1 MLLTINSEYVSLVI
15 TYKQGESMIHPDTE
29 LRFVNQIKGRGVFAT
44 RFIPKGTLTYVQD
57 QLEILIPPGDKRLN
71 DPAYIDLIETY
82 SFIDNN
88 GVRIISW
95 DHAKYVNHCCRCNTM
110 STGYGFEIAIRDI
123 DEGEEITD
131 EYGMFNFTYS
141 MELSCENTPCRKLIS
156 GSDILTYYEEWDRQ
170 VVAALQNYLN
180 VDQPL
185 ASWLNPEVLKD
196 LTEYLNSGLKYR
208 SVKELIPAG
217 NMGYKFKNGDVHPAA
232 VSIPDGGKDRP
243 SQTDR

>member
-1 MLLTINSEYVSLVI
+1 
-15 TYKQGESMIHPDTE
+15 MIHPDTE
-29 LRFVNQIKGRGVFAT
+29 LRFVNPEKGRGVFAT
-44 RFIPKGTLTYVQD
+44 NFIPRGTLTYVQD
-57 QLEILIPPGDKRLN
+57 RLEILIPPGDPRLN

-82 SFIDNN
+82 SFIDSN

-123 DEGEEITD
+123 AEGEEITD

-141 MELSCENTPCRKLIS
+141 MELSCENTPCRNVIS
-156 GSDILTYYEEWDRQ
+156 GSDILTYHEEWDR
-170 VVAALQNYLN
+170 VVAEALQQYLL

-185 ASWLNPEVLKD
+185 ASFMDTDVQNELIEFLK
-196 LTEYLNSGLKYR
+196 TGKNYR
-208 SVKELIPAG
+208 SVKELIPVRHRS
-217 NMGYKFKNGDVHPAA
+217 YILKNGDAHPAA
-232 VSIPDGGKDRP
+232 VSTPDGGTGTP